1 MSFDYKHD
9 LVLGRK
15 EPQLV
20 PQHCID
26 YDILVDDTPVK
37 ASWLRNT
44 TLAECA
50 EWFKSQMDSKFV
62 VDLAYFLARTS
73 IGLPVTNYEINDC
86 IRGAMAQEKRILQ
99 RRIEDRRRKRREK
112 RRTMRKVERQ
122 VTVKFD

>member
-50 EWFKSQMDSKFV
+50 EWLRARWTASLWMTW
-62 VDLAYFLARTS
+62 RTS
-73 IGLPVTNYEINDC
+73 WLEPALDC
-86 IRGAMAQEKRILQ
+86 LSQ
-99 RRIEDRRRKRREK
+99 
-112 RRTMRKVERQ
+112 TMKSMTASVEQWLRSS
-122 VTVKFD
+122 VSYSDG